1 MAERKRTTSMQ
12 NTTQKTKDG
21 AGRTSQKP
29 ARYLKPPLQRLHA
42 FTLFRNLH
50 VTHNGHWSGS
60 PYCNKMTPRREG
72 ATIHHT
78 GMGCRLSHNNRYQYL
93 VSPHRWRNG

>member
-21 AGRTSQKP
+21 ARRTSQKP
-29 ARYLKPPLQRLHA
+29 ARYLTRHCSGYNA

-60 PYCNKMTPRREG
+60 PYYNKMTPRREG
-72 ATIHHT
+72 TAIHHT
-78 GMGCRLSHNNRYQYL
+78 GTRCRLSHGNRYQYL
-93 VSPHRWRNG
+93 VSPHRWRNS